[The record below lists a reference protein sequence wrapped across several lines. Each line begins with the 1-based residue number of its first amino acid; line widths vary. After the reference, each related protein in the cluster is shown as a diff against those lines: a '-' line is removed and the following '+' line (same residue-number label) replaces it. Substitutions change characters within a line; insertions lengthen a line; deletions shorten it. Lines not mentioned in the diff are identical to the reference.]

1 MMQRKR
7 KVVLSALSAMLIASV
22 FIICSWFRPEAV
34 KERNLDFLKHKAAE
48 FIREQSVDNIFSYEK
63 FESGEYRTY
72 TCNIN
77 DVYISGPILSIV
89 EKNNE
94 LLDGGILWV
103 VSVNGEIIGTIGQDA
118 ALYSVSLSSQDFDQ
132 YILYG
137 TAYILQAISSRKLPA
152 VSYYEYNTD
161 GGGAFLS
168 DNILATFNYGTGD
181 YGFDKAASKFPS
193 ASSLI
198 ISRLGS
204 EYLDFMANKERVVD
218 LL

>member
-1 MMQRKR
+1 MQRKR
-7 KVVLSALSAMLIASV
+7 KVVLFTLGVMLIAVV
-22 FIICSWFRPEAV
+22 FICSWFRPEAV
-34 KERNLDFLKHKAAE
+34 RERNLDFLKHQAAE

-63 FESGEYRTY
+63 FESGEYRTH
-72 TCNIN
+72 TCNLN
-77 DVYISGPILSIV
+77 DVNISGPILSIV

-94 LLDGGILWV
+94 LLDGGISWV
-103 VSVNGEIIGTIGQDA
+103 VSVNGEIIGTIEQDV

-137 TAYILQAISSRKLPA
+137 TAYVLQAISTRKLPA
-152 VSYYEYNTD
+152 VSYYEYDTD
-161 GGGAFLS
+161 GGGTFLS

-181 YGFDKAASKFPS
+181 YGFDKAFSKFPS

>member
-1 MMQRKR
+1 MSHGK
-7 KVVLSALSAMLIASV
+7 KKLYITISVVIVACV
-22 FIICSWFRPEAV
+22 FICSWFRPEAV
-34 KERNLDFLKHKAAE
+34 KERNLDFLKHEAAE
-48 FIREQSVDNIFSYEK
+48 FIREQSADNIFSYEK

-77 DVYISGPILSIV
+77 DVYISGPILSVV

-94 LLDGGILWV
+94 LLDGGISWV
-103 VSVNGEIIGTIGQDA
+103 VSVNGEIIGTIEQDA

-137 TAYILQAISSRKLPA
+137 TAYTLQAISNRKLPA
-152 VSYYEYNTD
+152 VSYYEYDTD
-161 GGGAFLS
+161 GGGTFLS

-181 YGFDKAASKFPS
+181 YGFDKAFSKFPS

-198 ISRLGS
+198 TSRLGS

>member
-1 MMQRKR
+1 MQRKR
-7 KVVLSALSAMLIASV
+7 KVVLFTLGIMLIAVV
-22 FIICSWFRPEAV
+22 FICSWFRPEAV
-34 KERNLDFLKHKAAE
+34 KERNLDFLKHQAAE
-48 FIREQSVDNIFSYEK
+48 FIREQSVGNIFSYEK
-63 FESGEYRTY
+63 FESGEYRTH
-72 TCNIN
+72 TCNLN

-94 LLDGGILWV
+94 LLDGGISWV
-103 VSVNGEIIGTIGQDA
+103 VSVNGEIIGTIEQDV

-137 TAYILQAISSRKLPA
+137 TAYILQAMSSRKLPA
-152 VSYYEYNTD
+152 VSYYEYDTD
-161 GGGAFLS
+161 GGGTYLS

-181 YGFDKAASKFPS
+181 YGFVKGDSKFPS

>member
-1 MMQRKR
+1 MSHGKKR
-7 KVVLSALSAMLIASV
+7 LYITISAVIVACV
-22 FIICSWFRPEAV
+22 FICSWFRPEAV
-34 KERNLDFLKHKAAE
+34 RERNLDFLKHQAAE
-48 FIREQSVDNIFSYEK
+48 FIREQSADNIFSYEK
-63 FESGEYRTY
+63 FESGEYRTH

-77 DVYISGPILSIV
+77 DVYISGPILSVI

-94 LLDGGILWV
+94 LLDGGISWV
-103 VSVNGEIIGTIGQDA
+103 VSVNGEIIGTIEQDA

-152 VSYYEYNTD
+152 VSYYEYNTE
-161 GGGAFLS
+161 GGGTFLS
-168 DNILATFNYGTGD
+168 DNILATFNYVTGE
-181 YGFDKAASKFPS
+181 YGFVKAASKFPS

-198 ISRLGS
+198 TSRLGS
-204 EYLDFMANKERVVD
+204 EYLDIIANKERVVD

>member
-1 MMQRKR
+1 MSHGK
-7 KVVLSALSAMLIASV
+7 KKLYITISAVIVACV
-22 FIICSWFRPEAV
+22 FICSWFRPEAV
-34 KERNLDFLKHKAAE
+34 KERNLDFLKHEAAE
-48 FIREQSVDNIFSYEK
+48 FIREKSVGNIFSYEK
-63 FESGEYRTY
+63 FESGEYRTH
-72 TCNIN
+72 TCNLN

-94 LLDGGILWV
+94 LLDGGISWV
-103 VSVNGEIIGTIGQDA
+103 VSVNGEIIGTIEQDA

-161 GGGAFLS
+161 GGGTFLS

-181 YGFDKAASKFPS
+181 YGFDKAFSKFPS

-198 ISRLGS
+198 TSRLGS

-218 LL
+218 FL

>member
-1 MMQRKR
+1 MSHGKKR
-7 KVVLSALSAMLIASV
+7 LYITISAVIVACV
-22 FIICSWFRPEAV
+22 FICSWFRPEAV
-34 KERNLDFLKHKAAE
+34 RERNLDFLKHQAAE
-48 FIREQSVDNIFSYEK
+48 FIREQSADNIFSYEK
-63 FESGEYRTY
+63 FESGEYRTH

-77 DVYISGPILSIV
+77 DVYISGPILSVV

-94 LLDGGILWV
+94 LLDGGISWV
-103 VSVNGEIIGTIGQDA
+103 VSVNGEIIGTIEQDA

-152 VSYYEYNTD
+152 VSYYEYNTE
-161 GGGAFLS
+161 GGGTFLS
-168 DNILATFNYGTGD
+168 DNILATFNYVTGE
-181 YGFDKAASKFPS
+181 YGFVKAASKFPS

-198 ISRLGS
+198 TSRLGS
-204 EYLDFMANKERVVD
+204 EYLDFMANKERVAD

>member
-1 MMQRKR
+1 MQRR
-7 KVVLSALSAMLIASV
+7 RIVALSTLGVVLIAIV
-22 FIICSWFRPEAV
+22 FICSWFRPEAV

-48 FIREQSVDNIFSYEK
+48 YIREQSADSIFLYEK
-63 FESGEYRTY
+63 FESGEYRTH

-77 DVYISGPILSIV
+77 EVYISGPILSIL

-103 VSVNGEIIGTIGQDA
+103 VSVNGEIIGTIEQDA

-137 TAYILQAISSRKLPA
+137 TAYTLQAISHRKLPA
-152 VSYYEYNTD
+152 VSYYEYDTD
-161 GGGAFLS
+161 GGGTFLS
-168 DNILATFNYGTGD
+168 DNILATFNYGTGE
-181 YGFDKAASKFPS
+181 YGFVKAASKFPS

-198 ISRLGS
+198 TSRLGS

>member
-1 MMQRKR
+1 MSHGK
-7 KVVLSALSAMLIASV
+7 KKLYITISAVIVACV
-22 FIICSWFRPEAV
+22 FICSWFRPEAV
-34 KERNLDFLKHKAAE
+34 KERNLDFLKHEAAE
-48 FIREQSVDNIFSYEK
+48 FIREQSADNIFSYEK

-77 DVYISGPILSIV
+77 DVYISGPILSVV

-94 LLDGGILWV
+94 LLDGGISWV
-103 VSVNGEIIGTIGQDA
+103 VSVNGEIIGTIEQDA

-137 TAYILQAISSRKLPA
+137 TAYVLQAISSRKLPA
-152 VSYYEYNTD
+152 VSYYEYDTD
-161 GGGAFLS
+161 GGGTFLS

-181 YGFDKAASKFPS
+181 YGFDKAFSKFPS

-198 ISRLGS
+198 TSRLGS

-218 LL
+218 LP

>member
-7 KVVLSALSAMLIASV
+7 KVVLSTLGAMLIASI
-22 FIICSWFRPEAV
+22 FICIWFRSEAV
-34 KERNLDFLKHKAAE
+34 KERNLDFLKHEAVE
-48 FIREQSVDNIFSYEK
+48 FIREQSADNIFSYEK

-89 EKNNE
+89 EKDNE
-94 LLDGGILWV
+94 LLDGGISWV
-103 VSVNGEIIGTIGQDA
+103 VSVNGEIIGTIEQDA

-161 GGGAFLS
+161 GGGTFLS

-181 YGFDKAASKFPS
+181 YGFVKGDSKFPS
-193 ASSLI
+193 ASLLI

>member
-1 MMQRKR
+1 MSHGKKR
-7 KVVLSALSAMLIASV
+7 LYITISAVIVACV
-22 FIICSWFRPEAV
+22 FICIWFRPEAV
-34 KERNLDFLKHKAAE
+34 RERNLDFLKHQAVE
-48 FIREQSVDNIFSYEK
+48 FIREQSADNIFSYEK
-63 FESGEYRTY
+63 FESGEYKTY

-77 DVYISGPILSIV
+77 DVYISGPILSVV

-94 LLDGGILWV
+94 LLDGGISWV
-103 VSVNGEIIGTIGQDA
+103 VSVNGEIIGTIEQDA

-161 GGGAFLS
+161 GGGTFLS

-181 YGFDKAASKFPS
+181 YGFVKADSKFPS

-198 ISRLGS
+198 TSRLGS
-204 EYLDFMANKERVVD
+204 EYLDFMANNECVVD

>member
-1 MMQRKR
+1 MQRRKR
-7 KVVLSALSAMLIASV
+7 VIVGITISAVIVACV
-22 FIICSWFRPEAV
+22 FICSWFRPEAV
-34 KERNLDFLKHKAAE
+34 KERNLDFLKHEAAE
-48 FIREQSVDNIFSYEK
+48 FIREKSVGNIFSYEK
-63 FESGEYRTY
+63 FESGEYRTH
-72 TCNIN
+72 TCNLN

-94 LLDGGILWV
+94 LLDGGISWV
-103 VSVNGEIIGTIGQDA
+103 VSVNGEIIGTIEQDA

-161 GGGAFLS
+161 GGGTFLS

-181 YGFDKAASKFPS
+181 YGFDKAFSKFPS

-198 ISRLGS
+198 TSRLGS

>member
-1 MMQRKR
+1 MQRR
-7 KVVLSALSAMLIASV
+7 KKAVLSTLGVVLITSV
-22 FIICSWFRPEAV
+22 FICSWFRPEAV

-48 FIREQSVDNIFSYEK
+48 YIREQSADNIFSYEK
-63 FESGEYRTY
+63 FESGEYRTH

-103 VSVNGEIIGTIGQDA
+103 VSVNGEIIGTIEQDA
-118 ALYSVSLSSQDFDQ
+118 ALYSVFLSSQNLNQ

-137 TAYILQAISSRKLPA
+137 SAYILQAISSRKLPA
-152 VSYYEYNTD
+152 VSYYEYNTE

-168 DNILATFNYGTGD
+168 DNILATFNYGTGE
-181 YGFDKAASKFPS
+181 YGFVKAASKFPS

-198 ISRLGS
+198 TSRLGS

>member
-1 MMQRKR
+1 MQRR
-7 KVVLSALSAMLIASV
+7 RIVALSTLGVVLIAIV
-22 FIICSWFRPEAV
+22 FICSWFRPEAV

-48 FIREQSVDNIFSYEK
+48 YIREQSADSIFSYEK
-63 FESGEYRTY
+63 FESGEYRTH

-77 DVYISGPILSIV
+77 EVYISGPILSIL

-103 VSVNGEIIGTIGQDA
+103 VSVNGEIIGTIEQDA

-137 TAYILQAISSRKLPA
+137 TAYTLQAISHRKLPA
-152 VSYYEYNTD
+152 VSYYEYDTD
-161 GGGAFLS
+161 GGGTFLS
-168 DNILATFNYGTGD
+168 DNILATFNYGTGE
-181 YGFDKAASKFPS
+181 YGFVKAASKFPS

-198 ISRLGS
+198 TSRLGS

>member
-1 MMQRKR
+1 MSHGKKR
-7 KVVLSALSAMLIASV
+7 LYITISAVIVACV
-22 FIICSWFRPEAV
+22 FICSWFRPEAV
-34 KERNLDFLKHKAAE
+34 RERNLDFLKHQAVE
-48 FIREQSVDNIFSYEK
+48 FIREQSADNIFSYEK

-77 DVYISGPILSIV
+77 DVYISGPILSVV

-94 LLDGGILWV
+94 LLDGGISWV
-103 VSVNGEIIGTIGQDA
+103 VSVNGEIIGTIEQDV
-118 ALYSVSLSSQDFDQ
+118 ALYSVSLSSQDFNQ

-137 TAYILQAISSRKLPA
+137 TAYVLQAISTRKLPA
-152 VSYYEYNTD
+152 VSYYEYDTD
-161 GGGAFLS
+161 GGGTFLS

-181 YGFDKAASKFPS
+181 YGFDKAFSKFPS

-198 ISRLGS
+198 TSRLGS
-204 EYLDFMANKERVVD
+204 EYLDFMANKERVAD

>member
-1 MMQRKR
+1 MSHGK
-7 KVVLSALSAMLIASV
+7 KKLYITISAVIVACV
-22 FIICSWFRPEAV
+22 FICSWFRPEAV

-48 FIREQSVDNIFSYEK
+48 YIREQSADNIFSYEK

-118 ALYSVSLSSQDFDQ
+118 ALYSISLSSQDFDQ

-137 TAYILQAISSRKLPA
+137 TAYILQAMSSRKLPA
-152 VSYYEYNTD
+152 VSYYEYNTE
-161 GGGAFLS
+161 GGGTFLS
-168 DNILATFNYGTGD
+168 DNILATFNYVTGE
-181 YGFDKAASKFPS
+181 YGFAKAASKFPS

-198 ISRLGS
+198 TSRLGS
-204 EYLDFMANKERVVD
+204 EYLDFMANKERVAD

>member
-1 MMQRKR
+1 MSHGK
-7 KVVLSALSAMLIASV
+7 KKLYITISAVIVACV
-22 FIICSWFRPEAV
+22 FICSWFRPEAV

-48 FIREQSVDNIFSYEK
+48 YIREQSADNIFSYEK

-103 VSVNGEIIGTIGQDA
+103 VSVNGEIIGTIEQDA
-118 ALYSVSLSSQDFDQ
+118 ALYSISLSSQDFDQ

-137 TAYILQAISSRKLPA
+137 TAYILQAMSSRKLPA
-152 VSYYEYNTD
+152 VSYYEYNTE
-161 GGGAFLS
+161 GGGTFLS
-168 DNILATFNYGTGD
+168 DNILATFNYVTGE
-181 YGFDKAASKFPS
+181 YGFVKAASKFPS

-198 ISRLGS
+198 TSRLGS

>member
-1 MMQRKR
+1 MQCRR
-7 KVVLSALSAMLIASV
+7 KVALSALGVLLIAIV
-22 FIICSWFRPEAV
+22 FICSWFIPEAV

-48 FIREQSVDNIFSYEK
+48 YIREQSADNNFSYEK

-72 TCNIN
+72 TCNLN

-103 VSVNGEIIGTIGQDA
+103 VSVNGEIIGTIEQDA
-118 ALYSVSLSSQDFDQ
+118 ELYLVFLSSQNLNQ

-137 TAYILQAISSRKLPA
+137 SAYILQAMSSRKLPA
-152 VSYYEYNTD
+152 VSYYEYNTE

-181 YGFDKAASKFPS
+181 YGFVKAASKFPS

-198 ISRLGS
+198 TSRLGS

>member
-1 MMQRKR
+1 MSHGK
-7 KVVLSALSAMLIASV
+7 KKLYITISAVIVACV
-22 FIICSWFRPEAV
+22 FICSWFRPEAV
-34 KERNLDFLKHKAAE
+34 KERNLDFLKHEAVE
-48 FIREQSVDNIFSYEK
+48 FIREQSADNIFSYEK

-118 ALYSVSLSSQDFDQ
+118 ALYSISLSSQDFDQ

-152 VSYYEYNTD
+152 VSYYEYNTE
-161 GGGAFLS
+161 GGGTFLS
-168 DNILATFNYGTGD
+168 DNILATFNYVTGD
-181 YGFDKAASKFPS
+181 YGFVKAASKFPS

-198 ISRLGS
+198 TSRLGS

>member
-1 MMQRKR
+1 MSHGK
-7 KVVLSALSAMLIASV
+7 KKLYITISAVIVACV
-22 FIICSWFRPEAV
+22 FICSWFRPEAV
-34 KERNLDFLKHKAAE
+34 KERNLDFLKHEAVE
-48 FIREQSVDNIFSYEK
+48 FIREQSADNIFSYEK
-63 FESGEYRTY
+63 FESGEYKTY

-77 DVYISGPILSIV
+77 DVYISGPILSVV

-94 LLDGGILWV
+94 LLDGGISWV
-103 VSVNGEIIGTIGQDA
+103 VSVNGEIIGTIEQDA

-137 TAYILQAISSRKLPA
+137 TAYVLQAISTRKLPA
-152 VSYYEYNTD
+152 VSYYEYDTD
-161 GGGAFLS
+161 GGGTFLS

-181 YGFDKAASKFPS
+181 YGFDKAFSKFPS

-198 ISRLGS
+198 TSRLGS

>member
-1 MMQRKR
+1 MSHSK
-7 KVVLSALSAMLIASV
+7 KKLYITISAVIVACV
-22 FIICSWFRPEAV
+22 FICSWFRPEAV

-48 FIREQSVDNIFSYEK
+48 YIREQSADNIFSYEK
-63 FESGEYRTY
+63 FESGEYRTH

-103 VSVNGEIIGTIGQDA
+103 VSVNGEIIGTIEQDA
-118 ALYSVSLSSQDFDQ
+118 TLYSASLFSQNLNQNF
-132 YILYG
+132 IYG
-137 TAYILQAISSRKLPA
+137 NAYVLQAISNRKVPA
-152 VSYYEYNTD
+152 VSYYEYNTE
-161 GGGAFLS
+161 GGGTFLS
-168 DNILATFNYGTGD
+168 DNILATFNYGTGE
-181 YGFDKAASKFPS
+181 YGFVKAASKFPS

-198 ISRLGS
+198 TSRLGS

>member
-1 MMQRKR
+1 MSHGKKR
-7 KVVLSALSAMLIASV
+7 LYITISAVIVACV
-22 FIICSWFRPEAV
+22 FICSWFRPEAV
-34 KERNLDFLKHKAAE
+34 RERNLDFLKHQAVE
-48 FIREQSVDNIFSYEK
+48 FIREQSADNIFSYEK
-63 FESGEYRTY
+63 FESGEYKTY

-77 DVYISGPILSIV
+77 DVYISGPILSVV

-94 LLDGGILWV
+94 LLDGGISWV
-103 VSVNGEIIGTIGQDA
+103 VSVNGEIIGTIEQDV

-152 VSYYEYNTD
+152 VSYYEYNTE
-161 GGGAFLS
+161 GGGTFLS
-168 DNILATFNYGTGD
+168 DNILATFNYVTGE
-181 YGFDKAASKFPS
+181 YGFAKAASKFPS

-198 ISRLGS
+198 TSRLGS

>member
-1 MMQRKR
+1 MQRR
-7 KVVLSALSAMLIASV
+7 RIVALSTLGVVLIAIV
-22 FIICSWFRPEAV
+22 FICSWFRPEAV
-34 KERNLDFLKHKAAE
+34 KERNLDFLKHEAAE
-48 FIREQSVDNIFSYEK
+48 FIREQSADNIFSYEK
-63 FESGEYRTY
+63 FEFGEYRTY

-77 DVYISGPILSIV
+77 DVYISGPILSVV

-94 LLDGGILWV
+94 LLDGGVSWV
-103 VSVNGEIIGTIGQDA
+103 VSVNGEIIGTIEQDA

-137 TAYILQAISSRKLPA
+137 TAYVLQAISTRKLPA
-152 VSYYEYNTD
+152 VSYYEYDTD
-161 GGGAFLS
+161 GGGTFLS

-181 YGFDKAASKFPS
+181 YGFDKAFSKFPS

-198 ISRLGS
+198 TSRLGS

>member
-7 KVVLSALSAMLIASV
+7 KVVLSTLGAMLIASI
-22 FIICSWFRPEAV
+22 FICSWFRPEAV
-34 KERNLDFLKHKAAE
+34 RERNLDFLKHEAAE
-48 FIREQSVDNIFSYEK
+48 FIREQSADNIFSYEK

-77 DVYISGPILSIV
+77 DMYISGPILSVV

-94 LLDGGILWV
+94 LLDGGISWV
-103 VSVNGEIIGTIGQDA
+103 VSVNGEIIGTIEQDA

-152 VSYYEYNTD
+152 VSYYEYNTE
-161 GGGAFLS
+161 GGGTFLS
-168 DNILATFNYGTGD
+168 DNILATFN
-181 YGFDKAASKFPS
+181 
-193 ASSLI
+193 
-198 ISRLGS
+198 
-204 EYLDFMANKERVVD
+204 
-218 LL
+218 

>member
-1 MMQRKR
+1 MSHGK
-7 KVVLSALSAMLIASV
+7 KKLYITISAVIVACV
-22 FIICSWFRPEAV
+22 FICSWFRPEAV
-34 KERNLDFLKHKAAE
+34 KERNLDFLKHEAAE
-48 FIREQSVDNIFSYEK
+48 FIREKSVSNIFSYKK
-63 FESGEYRTY
+63 FESGEYRTH
-72 TCNIN
+72 TCNLN
-77 DVYISGPILSIV
+77 DVYISGPILSVV
-89 EKNNE
+89 EKDNE
-94 LLDGGILWV
+94 LLDGGISWV
-103 VSVNGEIIGTIGQDA
+103 VSVNGEIIGTIEQDV

-161 GGGAFLS
+161 GGGTFLS

-181 YGFDKAASKFPS
+181 YGFVKASSKFPS

-198 ISRLGS
+198 TSRLGS

-218 LL
+218 LP

>member
-1 MMQRKR
+1 MSHGKKR
-7 KVVLSALSAMLIASV
+7 LYITISAVIVACV
-22 FIICSWFRPEAV
+22 FICSWFRPEAV
-34 KERNLDFLKHKAAE
+34 RERNLDFLKHQAAE
-48 FIREQSVDNIFSYEK
+48 FIREQSADNIFSYEK
-63 FESGEYRTY
+63 FESGEYRTH
-72 TCNIN
+72 TCNLN
-77 DVYISGPILSIV
+77 DVYISGPILSVV

-94 LLDGGILWV
+94 LLDGGISWV
-103 VSVNGEIIGTIGQDA
+103 VSVNGEIIGTIEQDA

-152 VSYYEYNTD
+152 VSYYEYNTE
-161 GGGAFLS
+161 GGGTFLS
-168 DNILATFNYGTGD
+168 DNILATFNYVTGE
-181 YGFDKAASKFPS
+181 YGFVKAASKFPS

-198 ISRLGS
+198 TSRLGS

>member
-1 MMQRKR
+1 MSHGK
-7 KVVLSALSAMLIASV
+7 KKLYITISAVIVACV
-22 FIICSWFRPEAV
+22 FICSWFRPEAV
-34 KERNLDFLKHKAAE
+34 KERNLDFLKHETVE
-48 FIREQSVDNIFSYEK
+48 FIREQSADNIFSYEK

-77 DVYISGPILSIV
+77 DVYISGPILSVV

-94 LLDGGILWV
+94 LLDGGISWV
-103 VSVNGEIIGTIGQDA
+103 VSVNGEIIGTIEQDA

-137 TAYILQAISSRKLPA
+137 TAYVLQAISTRKLPA
-152 VSYYEYNTD
+152 VSYYEYDTD
-161 GGGAFLS
+161 GGGTFLS

-181 YGFDKAASKFPS
+181 YGFDKAFSKFPS

-198 ISRLGS
+198 TSRLGS

>member
-1 MMQRKR
+1 MSHGK
-7 KVVLSALSAMLIASV
+7 KKLYITISAVIVACV
-22 FIICSWFRPEAV
+22 FICSWFRPEAV
-34 KERNLDFLKHKAAE
+34 KERNLDFLKHEAAE
-48 FIREQSVDNIFSYEK
+48 FIREQSADNIFSYEK

-77 DVYISGPILSIV
+77 DVYISGPILSVV

-94 LLDGGILWV
+94 LLDGGISWV

-137 TAYILQAISSRKLPA
+137 TAYTLQAISNRKLPA
-152 VSYYEYNTD
+152 VSYYEYDTD
-161 GGGAFLS
+161 GGGTFLS

-181 YGFDKAASKFPS
+181 YGFDKAFSKFPS

-198 ISRLGS
+198 TSRLGS

>member
-1 MMQRKR
+1 MSHGKKR
-7 KVVLSALSAMLIASV
+7 LYITISAVIVACV
-22 FIICSWFRPEAV
+22 FICCWFRPEAV
-34 KERNLDFLKHKAAE
+34 RERNLDFLKHQAAE
-48 FIREQSVDNIFSYEK
+48 FIREQSADNIFSYEK
-63 FESGEYRTY
+63 FESGEYRTH
-72 TCNIN
+72 TCNLN
-77 DVYISGPILSIV
+77 DVYISGPILSVV

-94 LLDGGILWV
+94 LLDGGISWV
-103 VSVNGEIIGTIGQDA
+103 VSVKGEIIGTIEQDA

-152 VSYYEYNTD
+152 VSYYEYNTE
-161 GGGAFLS
+161 GGGTFLS
-168 DNILATFNYGTGD
+168 DNILATFNYVTGE
-181 YGFDKAASKFPS
+181 YGFVKAASKFPS

-198 ISRLGS
+198 TSRLGS